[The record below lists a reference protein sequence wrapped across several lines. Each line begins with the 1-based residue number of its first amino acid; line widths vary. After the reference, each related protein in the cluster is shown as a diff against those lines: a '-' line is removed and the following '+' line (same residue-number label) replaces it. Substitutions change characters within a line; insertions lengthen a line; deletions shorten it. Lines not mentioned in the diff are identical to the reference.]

1 MSNESTDIIQ
11 GMKWLVSGWYAIEF
25 FRGKR
30 NNDQMPKKIGTF
42 LALVDKRTF

>member
-1 MSNESTDIIQ
+1 MSNESADMIQ
-11 GMKWLVSGWYAIEF
+11 GKKWYAIEF